1 MRKNAGVAWIETS
14 FGFQLRRRVTVFR
27 ATRWEALRIRVVG

>member
-14 FGFQLRRRVTVFR
+14 FGVQLRRRVAVFR
-27 ATRWEALRIRVVG
+27 ATRGEALRIRVIG